1 MKISIVG
8 RPLVKEFCKRLNL
21 DYEEMVKQAKDNWK
35 TGANMYYLMEKMV
48 KEEKKRLR
56 EEKKTV

>member
-1 MKISIVG
+1 MPLKISIGG
-8 RPLVKEFCKRLNL
+8 RPLVKEFCKRLDL
-21 DYEEMVKQAKDNWK
+21 DYEEMVRQAEINWK

-56 EEKKTV
+56 EEK